1 MQYTSIEELY
11 TIYKKNP
18 VITTDSR
25 NIPQNSI
32 FFSLKGDNFNGN
44 TFTQKAL
51 ENGAS
56 FAVVDEIK
64 YKINN
69 QCLLVADG
77 LQALQELAK
86 YHRKQLQTKV
96 IGITGTNGKTTTKEL
111 IYAVLSTKYK
121 TFATQGNLNNHVG
134 VPLSVLAIRPETE
147 LAVIEMG
154 ANHIGEIADL
164 CKISQPDLG
173 LITNIG
179 KAHLEGFG
187 SYEGIIQAKSELYN
201 YLKSKTNSIFINVDD
216 DILRKISQHMQKIEY
231 SISSESGCFA
241 KEIFCNPFVNMN
253 IEIHQKQLLIKS
265 QLIGAYNAQNIMAAV
280 CIGNY
285 FGVDLDSIKTAIEN
299 YKPTNNR
306 SQFARTEK
314 NQLIVDAYNAN
325 PTSMEATLKNFS
337 EIQMAN
343 KTAIIGDMLE
353 LGDES
358 VNEHQAIISILKK
371 YNFNQVILVG
381 KIFHSLD
388 SEFNSFISTEEAYT
402 WIQKNPISNASVL
415 IKGSRG
421 IRLEK
426 LIELL

>member
-1 MQYTSIEELY
+1 MQYTSIEEIY
-11 TIYKKNP
+11 SIYKKNSG
-18 VITTDSR
+18 ITTDSR

-44 TFTQKAL
+44 TFAQKAL
-51 ENGAS
+51 ENGAAY
-56 FAVVDEIK
+56 AVVDEIK

-69 QCLLVADG
+69 QYLLVADG
-77 LQALQELAK
+77 LQALQKLAK
-86 YHRKQLQTKV
+86 FHRTQLKTKV

-111 IYAVLSTKYK
+111 IFSVLSTKYK

-134 VPLSVLAIRPETE
+134 VPLSVLSIRPETE

-154 ANHIGEIADL
+154 ANHIGEIAEL

-201 YLKSKTNSIFINVDD
+201 YLKNKTNSIFINVDD

-231 SISSESGCFA
+231 SISSESNCFA
-241 KEIFCNPFVNMN
+241 KEIFCNPFVNIN
-253 IEIHQKQLLIKS
+253 IEIQQKQLLIKS
-265 QLIGAYNAQNIMAAV
+265 QLIGAYNTQNIMAAV

-285 FGVDLDSIKTAIEN
+285 FGIDLDNIKSAIEN

-306 SQFARTEK
+306 SQFTRTEK

-337 EIQMAN
+337 ELQMEN

-353 LGDES
+353 LGKDS
-358 VNEHQAIISILKK
+358 VNEHQAIIFLLKK

-388 SEFNSFISTEEAYT
+388 SEFNSFNSTEETYS
-402 WIQKNPISNASVL
+402 WLQKNPVKNASVL

>member
-1 MQYTSIEELY
+1 
-11 TIYKKNP
+11 
-18 VITTDSR
+18 
-25 NIPQNSI
+25 
-32 FFSLKGDNFNGN
+32 
-44 TFTQKAL
+44 
-51 ENGAS
+51 
-56 FAVVDEIK
+56 
-64 YKINN
+64 
-69 QCLLVADG
+69 
-77 LQALQELAK
+77 
-86 YHRKQLQTKV
+86 
-96 IGITGTNGKTTTKEL
+96 
-111 IYAVLSTKYK
+111 
-121 TFATQGNLNNHVG
+121 
-134 VPLSVLAIRPETE
+134 
-147 LAVIEMG
+147 
-154 ANHIGEIADL
+154 
-164 CKISQPDLG
+164 
-173 LITNIG
+173 
-179 KAHLEGFG
+179 
-187 SYEGIIQAKSELYN
+187 
-201 YLKSKTNSIFINVDD
+201 
-216 DILRKISQHMQKIEY
+216 
-231 SISSESGCFA
+231 
-241 KEIFCNPFVNMN
+241 MN

>member
-231 SISSESGCFA
+231 SISYE
-241 KEIFCNPFVNMN
+241 
-253 IEIHQKQLLIKS
+253 
-265 QLIGAYNAQNIMAAV
+265 Y
-280 CIGNY
+280 
-285 FGVDLDSIKTAIEN
+285 
-299 YKPTNNR
+299 
-306 SQFARTEK
+306 
-314 NQLIVDAYNAN
+314 
-325 PTSMEATLKNFS
+325 
-337 EIQMAN
+337 
-343 KTAIIGDMLE
+343 
-353 LGDES
+353 
-358 VNEHQAIISILKK
+358 
-371 YNFNQVILVG
+371 
-381 KIFHSLD
+381 
-388 SEFNSFISTEEAYT
+388 
-402 WIQKNPISNASVL
+402 
-415 IKGSRG
+415 
-421 IRLEK
+421 
-426 LIELL
+426 

>member
-1 MQYTSIEELY
+1 MQYTSIEEIY
-11 TIYKKNP
+11 SIYKKNSG
-18 VITTDSR
+18 ITTDSR

-44 TFTQKAL
+44 TFAQKAL
-51 ENGAS
+51 ENGAAY
-56 FAVVDEIK
+56 AVVDEIK

-69 QCLLVADG
+69 QYLLVADG
-77 LQALQELAK
+77 LQALQKLAK
-86 YHRKQLQTKV
+86 FHRTQLKTKV

-111 IYAVLSTKYK
+111 IFSVLSTKYK

-134 VPLSVLAIRPETE
+134 VPLSVLSIRPETE

-154 ANHIGEIADL
+154 ANHIGEIAEL

-201 YLKSKTNSIFINVDD
+201 YLKNKTNSIFINVDD

-231 SISSESGCFA
+231 SISSESNCYA
-241 KEIFCNPFVNMN
+241 KEIFCNPFVNIN
-253 IEIHQKQLLIKS
+253 IEIQQKQLLIKS
-265 QLIGAYNAQNIMAAV
+265 QLIGAYNTQNIMAAV

-285 FGVDLDSIKTAIEN
+285 FGIDLDNIKSAIEN

-306 SQFARTEK
+306 SQFTRTEK

-337 EIQMAN
+337 ELQMEN

-353 LGDES
+353 LGKDS
-358 VNEHQAIISILKK
+358 VNEHQAIIFLLKK

-388 SEFNSFISTEEAYT
+388 SEFNSFNSTEETYS
-402 WIQKNPISNASVL
+402 WLQKNPVKNASVL